1 MYIRSEIHFLY
12 HTKSTY
18 PGDYPVSVYVP
29 ILQMIMEMSNISSTH
44 LRQKQ
49 VSTVDDIYIPLH
61 KAEKSQST
69 VKIPKSVR
77 KWKRPIFCIRVCTR
91 TSTCRVDLWL

>member
-49 VSTVDDIYIPLH
+49 VSTVDDIYIYRYIKRRKVKVPLRFQ
-61 KAEKSQST
+61 KVSANGNAQF
-69 VKIPKSVR
+69 SVYGY
-77 KWKRPIFCIRVCTR
+77 VL
-91 TSTCRVDLWL
+91 VLVLVE